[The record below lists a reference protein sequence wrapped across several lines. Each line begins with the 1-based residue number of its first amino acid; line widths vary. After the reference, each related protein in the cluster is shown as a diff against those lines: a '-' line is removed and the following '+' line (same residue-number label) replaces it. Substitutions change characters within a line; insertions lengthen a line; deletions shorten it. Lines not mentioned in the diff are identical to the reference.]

1 LDDYEEGDWTPTWS
15 SGGGTLNT
23 NTTFTIGRYTKI
35 GNVVH
40 LWARLY
46 TNSVSS
52 PTGQVTVSGLPFTVA
67 NTPPNQAMHLF
78 TMNAINSTLTGTPVI
93 YFGLGTSTAIILN
106 KIWNS
111 SEFSGDIASYFD
123 NDTWG
128 YFHASYFV

>member
-1 LDDYEEGDWTPTWS
+1 
-15 SGGGTLNT
+15 LNT

-67 NTPPNQAMHLF
+67 NTPTNQAMHLF

-93 YFGLGTSTAIILN
+93 FFQIGTSTATILN

-111 SEFSGDIASYFD
+111 TEFSGDIANYFD

-128 YFHASYFV
+128 YFHASYTV